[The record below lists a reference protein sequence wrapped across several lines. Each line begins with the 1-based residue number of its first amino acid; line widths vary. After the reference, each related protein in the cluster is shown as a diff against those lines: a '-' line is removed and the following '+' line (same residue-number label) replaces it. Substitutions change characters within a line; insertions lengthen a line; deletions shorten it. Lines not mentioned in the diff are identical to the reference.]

1 MTVAYSNTSVGAPRD
16 RLFAF
21 VTRALKA
28 KALVAGR
35 TMCAFSETSSNH
47 GGVWLPFD
55 LAVVYKESMKGWGL
69 CFSRSLSA
77 AHKQEAQNVVGR
89 CNR

>member
-35 TMCAFSETSSNH
+35 TMCAFSKTPSNH
-47 GGVWLPFD
+47 GGGCRQIL
-55 LAVVYKESMKGWGL
+55 LL
-69 CFSRSLSA
+69 CTNHEGFATVLSTC
-77 AHKQEAQNVVGR
+77 ETCLGVCSVDP
-89 CNR
+89 